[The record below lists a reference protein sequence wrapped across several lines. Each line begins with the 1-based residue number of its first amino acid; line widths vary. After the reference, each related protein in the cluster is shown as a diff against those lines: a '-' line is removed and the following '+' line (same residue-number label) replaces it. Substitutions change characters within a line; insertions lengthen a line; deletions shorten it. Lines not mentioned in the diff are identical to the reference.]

1 MITKQEIQK
10 ELELMDSFFSDGE
23 MKQYTKN
30 YVLIRLSSILENGI
44 KIAITKVLE
53 EYKNKN
59 KSSRSFSIYLSYNEL
74 KEISSHDKSIEE
86 IYFENNRNL
95 TNARK
100 IDTAFEV
107 FFNIRIFEMLEF
119 CLGNHIKYKKNI
131 ESFVS
136 QRNNLIHEMSDTTFD
151 KEELF
156 EFKNIVTNF
165 LMDLQYFMHAFGEL
179 IEKDTREGRLS
190 DDEKMQL
197 KKRFA
202 EIKNNNIII

>member
-1 MITKQEIQK
+1 MITQQQIQK

-23 MKQYTKN
+23 MKQHTKN

-86 IYFENNRNL
+86 IYFDNNQNL

-119 CLGNHIKYKKNI
+119 CLGSHIKYKKNI

-136 QRNNLIHEMSDTTFD
+136 QRNNLIHEMSDTTFN
-151 KEELF
+151 KEKLL

-190 DDEKMQL
+190 NDEKMQL

-202 EIKNNNIII
+202 EIKNDNS

>member
-1 MITKQEIQK
+1 MITQQQIQK

-23 MKQYTKN
+23 MKQHTKN

-53 EYKNKN
+53 EYKTKN
-59 KSSRSFSIYLSYNEL
+59 KSSKRFFINLSYNEL

-95 TNARK
+95 TNTRK
-100 IDTAFEV
+100 INDAFV
-107 FFNIRIFEMLEF
+107 AFFNIKIFEILEF
-119 CLGNHIKYKKNI
+119 CLENQIRYEKNI
-131 ESFVS
+131 ESFVG

-151 KEELF
+151 KEKLL
-156 EFKNIVTNF
+156 EFKNILTNF

-179 IEKDTREGRLS
+179 IEKDTREGKLS
-190 DDEKMQL
+190 HEEKMQL

-202 EIKNNNIII
+202 EIKNDNS

>member
-1 MITKQEIQK
+1 MITQQQIQK

-23 MKQYTKN
+23 MKQHTKN

-59 KSSRSFSIYLSYNEL
+59 KSSRSFSIYLRYNEL

-86 IYFENNRNL
+86 IYFDNNQNL
-95 TNARK
+95 TNTRK
-100 IDTAFEV
+100 IDSAFEV

-119 CLGNHIKYKKNI
+119 CLGSHIKYKKNI

-136 QRNNLIHEMSDTTFD
+136 QRNNLIHEMSDTTFN
-151 KEELF
+151 KEKLL

-190 DDEKMQL
+190 HDEKMQL
-197 KKRFA
+197 KKRFS
-202 EIKNNNIII
+202 EIKNDNS

>member
-1 MITKQEIQK
+1 MITQQQIQK

-23 MKQYTKN
+23 MKQHTKN

-86 IYFENNRNL
+86 IYFDNNQNL
-95 TNARK
+95 TNTRK
-100 IDTAFEV
+100 IDSAFEV
-107 FFNIRIFEMLEF
+107 FFNIRIFEMLEY
-119 CLGNHIKYKKNI
+119 CLGSHIKYKKNI
-131 ESFVS
+131 ESFVI
-136 QRNNLIHEMSDTTFD
+136 QRNNLIHEMTDTTFD
-151 KEELF
+151 KEKLL
-156 EFKNIVTNF
+156 EFRNIVTNF

-190 DDEKMQL
+190 NDEKMQL

-202 EIKNNNIII
+202 EIKNDNS

>member
-1 MITKQEIQK
+1 MITQQQIQK

-23 MKQYTKN
+23 MKQHTKN

-86 IYFENNRNL
+86 IYFDNNQNL

-119 CLGNHIKYKKNI
+119 CLGSHIKYKKKH
-131 ESFVS
+131 S
-136 QRNNLIHEMSDTTFD
+136 R
-151 KEELF
+151 
-156 EFKNIVTNF
+156 
-165 LMDLQYFMHAFGEL
+165 
-179 IEKDTREGRLS
+179 TRLLR
-190 DDEKMQL
+190 
-197 KKRFA
+197 
-202 EIKNNNIII
+202 

>member
-1 MITKQEIQK
+1 MITQQQIQK
-10 ELELMDSFFSDGE
+10 ELELIDSFFSDGE
-23 MKQYTKN
+23 MKQHTKN

-86 IYFENNRNL
+86 IYFDNNQNL

-119 CLGNHIKYKKNI
+119 CLGSHIKYKINI
-131 ESFVS
+131 KSFVG
-136 QRNNLIHEMSDTTFD
+136 QRNSLIHEMSDTTFD
-151 KEELF
+151 KEKLL
-156 EFKNIVTNF
+156 EFRNIVTNF

-190 DDEKMQL
+190 NDEKMQL

-202 EIKNNNIII
+202 EIKNDNS

>member
-1 MITKQEIQK
+1 MITQQQIQK

-23 MKQYTKN
+23 MKQHTKN

-86 IYFENNRNL
+86 IYFDNNQNL

-119 CLGNHIKYKKNI
+119 CLGSHIKYKKNI

-136 QRNNLIHEMSDTTFD
+136 QRNNLIHEMSDTTFN
-151 KEELF
+151 KEKLL

-197 KKRFA
+197 KKRFS
-202 EIKNNNIII
+202 EIKNDNS

>member
-1 MITKQEIQK
+1 MITQQQIQK

-23 MKQYTKN
+23 MKQHTKN

-86 IYFENNRNL
+86 IYFDNNQNL

-107 FFNIRIFEMLEF
+107 FFNIRIFEMLEY
-119 CLGNHIKYKKNI
+119 CLGSHIKYKKNI
-131 ESFVS
+131 ESFVI
-136 QRNNLIHEMSDTTFD
+136 QRNNLIHEMTDTTFD
-151 KEELF
+151 KEKLL
-156 EFKNIVTNF
+156 EFRNIVTNF

-197 KKRFA
+197 KKRFV
-202 EIKNNNIII
+202 EIKNYNS

>member
-1 MITKQEIQK
+1 MITQQQIQK

-23 MKQYTKN
+23 MKQHTKN

-86 IYFENNRNL
+86 IYFDNNQNL

-119 CLGNHIKYKKNI
+119 CLGSHIKYKKNI

-136 QRNNLIHEMSDTTFD
+136 QRNNLIHEMSDTTFN
-151 KEELF
+151 KEKLL

-179 IEKDTREGRLS
+179 IEKDTREGKLS
-190 DDEKMQL
+190 HEEKMQL

-202 EIKNNNIII
+202 EIKNDNS

>member
-1 MITKQEIQK
+1 MITQQQIQK

-23 MKQYTKN
+23 MKQHTKN

-86 IYFENNRNL
+86 IYFDNNQNL

-107 FFNIRIFEMLEF
+107 FFNIRIFEMLEY
-119 CLGNHIKYKKNI
+119 CLGSHIKYKKNI

-136 QRNNLIHEMSDTTFD
+136 QRNNLIHEMTDTTFD
-151 KEELF
+151 KEKLL
-156 EFKNIVTNF
+156 EFRNIVTNF

-197 KKRFA
+197 KKRFV
-202 EIKNNNIII
+202 EIKNNNS

>member
-1 MITKQEIQK
+1 MITQQQIQK

-23 MKQYTKN
+23 MKQHTKN

-86 IYFENNRNL
+86 IYFDNNQNL

-107 FFNIRIFEMLEF
+107 FFNIRIFEMLEY
-119 CLGNHIKYKKNI
+119 CLGSHIKYKKNI
-131 ESFVS
+131 ESFVI
-136 QRNNLIHEMSDTTFD
+136 QRNNLIHEMTDTTFD
-151 KEELF
+151 KEKLL
-156 EFKNIVTNF
+156 EFRNIVTNF

-202 EIKNNNIII
+202 EIKNNNS

>member
-1 MITKQEIQK
+1 MITQQQIQK

-23 MKQYTKN
+23 MKQHTKN

-86 IYFENNRNL
+86 IYFDNNQNL
-95 TNARK
+95 TNTRK
-100 IDTAFEV
+100 IDSAFEV

-119 CLGNHIKYKKNI
+119 CLGSHIKYKKNI

-136 QRNNLIHEMSDTTFD
+136 QRNNLIHEMSDTTFN
-151 KEELF
+151 KEKLL

-179 IEKDTREGRLS
+179 IEKDTREGKLS
-190 DDEKMQL
+190 HEEKMQL

-202 EIKNNNIII
+202 EIKNDNS